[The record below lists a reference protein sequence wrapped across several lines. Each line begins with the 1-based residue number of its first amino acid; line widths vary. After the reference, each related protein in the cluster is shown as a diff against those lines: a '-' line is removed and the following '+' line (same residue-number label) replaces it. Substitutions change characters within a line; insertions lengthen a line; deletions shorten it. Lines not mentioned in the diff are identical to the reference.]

1 MATPILP
8 LFTGDFAQWADD
20 LVNALV
26 YEFTNMVQ
34 GNITISKATNIEPGT
49 IETDD
54 LEDAIITDVKVA
66 TSAITNTKLAPISID
81 TSKLQDGAVGTQQ
94 IKDAAITN
102 ALIGNLAVSTAQ
114 IMDLAVNEAKLNAL
128 AVTEAKIAALAVST
142 AKIQDL
148 AVAEGKIANLAVTT
162 GKINDLAVT
171 SAKIANATI
180 TAAQIALAT
189 ITYAQIAAA
198 TITNAQIAA
207 ATITNAQIA
216 LATIVNANIND
227 MSADKITAGTISAQA
242 IQLLSYGGT
251 SVKIYSGKTSFTDT
265 AAGFILG
272 VDGGDSLPKFS
283 IGDATKYLNWT
294 GTKLLVTNNAIKR
307 FENDSFG
314 KIVPFDSGWSTC
326 PGDYLWHQINVV
338 DANLYNNLQF
348 TLSLACELW
357 WGGPGSGATLQ
368 LRVYVW
374 DNEHS
379 VGYESNYLEV
389 TQYTQYAS
397 GTLSVT
403 IPVSNSI
410 SVVLEV
416 HSTGQFVDYGAKQNS
431 TIAWGYSDSSY

>member
-49 IETDD
+49 IKTDD

-114 IMDLAVNEAKLNAL
+114 IMDLAVNEAKLNSL

-189 ITYAQIAAA
+189 ITY
-198 TITNAQIAA
+198 AQIAA

-314 KIVPFDSGWSTC
+314 KIVPFDSGWLTC